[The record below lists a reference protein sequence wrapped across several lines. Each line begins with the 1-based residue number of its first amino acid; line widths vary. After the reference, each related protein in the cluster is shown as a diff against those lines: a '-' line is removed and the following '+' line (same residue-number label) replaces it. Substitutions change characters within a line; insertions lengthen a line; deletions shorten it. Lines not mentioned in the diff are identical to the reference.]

1 MSSSRRSSSKAEAS
15 KDAPV
20 PASPEK
26 TTEKGKKRKPTNEA
40 EAAASDA
47 AKEMSDMAES
57 TEPTPSSVPA
67 ALLQRRLVKSNA
79 AVEQLQKEKAD
90 MAKKLEEMREEVKAA
105 KLAKVVESASPGEV
119 VQVAG
124 GRQVFHI
131 CCLQDYRVK
140 IVMFCLQKARAT
152 VKTAPTPQIQAP
164 IPTSTLYEALSVD
177 GSYKRAIQSIIV
189 PQSVAVQGFR
199 WHHAVHRR
207 YMHAITRARTIA
219 MGGKY
224 AHWDVLDARSNESG
238 KAEKLL
244 MNLSNTHFHAYA
256 QHRDVLRGFCSAL
269 FELTTCPE
277 MNAVKLEAFG
287 VADGFPILRD
297 PAVIAGTILAV
308 DTDHPVMIALSKAPL
323 PTCYTQRVLFEQ
335 PKCAGTISTALHNR
349 TLPEQKKFSALLGD
363 SRNLL

>member
-1 MSSSRRSSSKAEAS
+1 MSSSRRSSKVDAS

-57 TEPTPSSVPA
+57 TEPTPSRLPDG
-67 ALLQRRLVKSNA
+67 LLHRRLEKSNA
-79 AVEQLQKEKAD
+79 AVEQLQNEKAD

-119 VQVAG
+119 VQV

-224 AHWDVLDARSNESG
+224 AHWDVLDARFNESG

-335 PKCAGTISTALHNR
+335 PKCAGTVSTALHNR

>member
-1 MSSSRRSSSKAEAS
+1 MSSSRRSSKADAS

-57 TEPTPSSVPA
+57 TEPTPSRLPDG
-67 ALLQRRLVKSNA
+67 LLHRRLEKSNA

-244 MNLSNTHFHAYA
+244 MNLSNTHIHAYA

-287 VADGFPILRD
+287 VAMDFQSFGILR
-297 PAVIAGTILAV
+297 
-308 DTDHPVMIALSKAPL
+308 
-323 PTCYTQRVLFEQ
+323 
-335 PKCAGTISTALHNR
+335 
-349 TLPEQKKFSALLGD
+349 
-363 SRNLL
+363 

>member
-1 MSSSRRSSSKAEAS
+1 
-15 KDAPV
+15 
-20 PASPEK
+20 
-26 TTEKGKKRKPTNEA
+26 
-40 EAAASDA
+40 
-47 AKEMSDMAES
+47 
-57 TEPTPSSVPA
+57 
-67 ALLQRRLVKSNA
+67 
-79 AVEQLQKEKAD
+79 
-90 MAKKLEEMREEVKAA
+90 
-105 KLAKVVESASPGEV
+105 
-119 VQVAG
+119 
-124 GRQVFHI
+124 
-131 CCLQDYRVK
+131 
-140 IVMFCLQKARAT
+140 MFCLQKARAT

-164 IPTSTLYEALSVD
+164 IPTSTLYETLSVD

-335 PKCAGTISTALHNR
+335 PKCAGTVSTALHNR

>member
-1 MSSSRRSSSKAEAS
+1 MATRRSGSRADAP

-20 PASPEK
+20 PASPDK
-26 TTEKGKKRKPTNEA
+26 TTDKGKKRKQTNEA

-57 TEPTPSSVPA
+57 TEPTPRKVPEE
-67 ALLQRRLVKSNA
+67 LLKRRLVKSNA

-90 MAKKLEEMREEVKAA
+90 MAKKLEEMREEVNAA

-224 AHWDVLDARSNESG
+224 AHWDALDARSNESG

-256 QHRDVLRGFCSAL
+256 QHRDMLRGFCSAL

-297 PAVIAGTILAV
+297 PAVIAGTILAG
-308 DTDHPVMIALSKAPL
+308 DTDHPVMIALSKTPL

-335 PKCAGTISTALHNR
+335 PKCAGTVSTALHNR

>member
-1 MSSSRRSSSKAEAS
+1 
-15 KDAPV
+15 
-20 PASPEK
+20 
-26 TTEKGKKRKPTNEA
+26 
-40 EAAASDA
+40 
-47 AKEMSDMAES
+47 MAES

-67 ALLQRRLVKSNA
+67 ALLQRGLVKSNA

-124 GRQVFHI
+124 GRQVFHT
-131 CCLQDYRVK
+131 CCLQDCRVK

-189 PQSVAVQGFR
+189 PQSVAVQGFW

-219 MGGKY
+219 M
-224 AHWDVLDARSNESG
+224 VS
-238 KAEKLL
+238 
-244 MNLSNTHFHAYA
+244 M
-256 QHRDVLRGFCSAL
+256 
-269 FELTTCPE
+269 LTGMCW
-277 MNAVKLEAFG
+277 M
-287 VADGFPILRD
+287 PIL
-297 PAVIAGTILAV
+297 TSLA
-308 DTDHPVMIALSKAPL
+308 K
-323 PTCYTQRVLFEQ
+323 
-335 PKCAGTISTALHNR
+335 
-349 TLPEQKKFSALLGD
+349 QKSC
-363 SRNLL
+363 